1 MSLRLAIVFWYS
13 ATLATVP
20 PPEGSEQ
27 AALKAAKML
36 EKVYSAIDSTTLAQL
51 PDSVVQ
57 QTPADSIGNVPVC
70 AMEVLMSP

>member
-1 MSLRLAIVFWYS
+1 MLWCS
-13 ATLATVP
+13 AVLATMP

-27 AALKAAKML
+27 AAFEAAKML

-70 AMEVLMSP
+70 AIEVFVSAGS